1 MVIPQALVDEA
12 PAESATLDVSLNVPA
27 AVGVPVIAPVDG
39 LSVRPVGRL
48 PPAIEKVYAG
58 SPPVAT
64 RNEE

>member
-27 AVGVPVIAPVDG
+27 VVGVPVIAPVDG

-48 PPAIEKVYAG
+48 PPAIE
-58 SPPVAT
+58 
-64 RNEE
+64 

>member
-27 AVGVPVIAPVDG
+27 ALGVPVIAPVDG

-48 PPAIEKVYAG
+48 PPEIE
-58 SPPVAT
+58 
-64 RNEE
+64 